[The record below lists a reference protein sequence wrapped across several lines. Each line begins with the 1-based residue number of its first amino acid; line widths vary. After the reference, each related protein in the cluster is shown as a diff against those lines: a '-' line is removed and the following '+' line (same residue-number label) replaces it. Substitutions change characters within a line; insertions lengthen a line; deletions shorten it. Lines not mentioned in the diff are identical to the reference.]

1 MENRQQNIELAK
13 DEQIVYQKVIK
24 DNTYLMVIAIAI
36 MLFSIGSSFYLIVK
50 FGLLKALME
59 NVKFAVA
66 IAVPTILLLF
76 SFIYLLKKTFKK
88 EEKELLITDKGIY
101 IKQNNSI
108 KFFQWDCVE
117 WCYIE
122 SVLSYKT
129 NVPYLYINTTQGK
142 EENFNIRGHIITEVE
157 EAIKKAFS
165 DYKKSNPDLL
175 LNKKESIINNE
186 KKEQRSTKKIVFYI
200 VAAVII
206 IALKYLFGIPIFS

>member
-122 SVLSYKT
+122 SVRSYKT
-129 NVPYLYINTTQGK
+129 YVPYLYINTTQGK

-186 KKEQRSTKKIVFYI
+186 KKEQRSTKKIVLYI

>member
-59 NVKFAVA
+59 NVKFAVLS
-66 IAVPTILLLF
+66 IVLLF
-76 SFIYLLKKTFKK
+76 IIIFLLFHLKKVFKK
-88 EEKELLITDKGIY
+88 EDEELLITDKGIH
-101 IKQNNSI
+101 IKQNSEI
-108 KFFQWDCVE
+108 QFFQWDCVE

-122 SVLSYKT
+122 SVRSYKT
-129 NVPYLYINTTQGK
+129 YVPYLYINTTQGK

-175 LNKKESIINNE
+175 LNKKKSIINNE

>member
-88 EEKELLITDKGIY
+88 EEKELLITDKGIH
-101 IKQNNSI
+101 IKQNSEI
-108 KFFQWDCVE
+108 QFFQWDCVE

-129 NVPYLYINTTQGK
+129 YVPYLYINTTQGK

-206 IALKYLFGIPIFS
+206 IAIKYLFGIPIFS

>member
-24 DNTYLMVIAIAI
+24 DNTYLMVIAIAF

-59 NVKFAVA
+59 NVKFAVLS
-66 IAVPTILLLF
+66 IVLLF
-76 SFIYLLKKTFKK
+76 FIIFLLFHLKKVFKK
-88 EEKELLITDKGIY
+88 EDEELLITDKGIH
-101 IKQNNSI
+101 IKQNSEI
-108 KFFQWDCVE
+108 QFFQWDCVE

>member
-24 DNTYLMVIAIAI
+24 DNTYLMVIAIAF

-88 EEKELLITDKGIY
+88 EDEELLITDKGIH
-101 IKQNNSI
+101 IKQNSEI

-122 SVLSYKT
+122 SVRSYKT
-129 NVPYLYINTTQGK
+129 YVPYLYINTTQGK

>member
-24 DNTYLMVIAIAI
+24 DNTYLMVIAIAF

-50 FGLLKALME
+50 FGLLKALFE

-66 IAVPTILLLF
+66 IAVPTILLF
-76 SFIYLLKKTFKK
+76 SFIYLVKKAFKK

-101 IKQNNSI
+101 IKQNNRI
-108 KFFQWDCVE
+108 QFFQWDCVE

-122 SVLSYKT
+122 RVRSYKT
-129 NVPYLYINTTQGK
+129 YVPYLYINTTQGK
-142 EENFNIRGHIITEVE
+142 EENFNIGGHIITEVE

-186 KKEQRSTKKIVFYI
+186 KKEQRSTNKIVLYI

>member
-36 MLFSIGSSFYLIVK
+36 MLFSIGPLFYLIVK

-59 NVKFAVA
+59 NVKFAVLS
-66 IAVPTILLLF
+66 IVLLF
-76 SFIYLLKKTFKK
+76 FIIFLLFHLKKVFKK
-88 EEKELLITDKGIY
+88 EDEELLITDKGIH
-101 IKQNNSI
+101 IKQNSEI
-108 KFFQWDCVE
+108 QFFQWDSVE

-122 SVLSYKT
+122 SVLAHRTY
-129 NVPYLYINTTQGK
+129 VPYLYINTIQGK
-142 EENFNIRGHIITEVE
+142 EEKFNIRGHIITEVE

-186 KKEQRSTKKIVFYI
+186 KKEQRSTNKIVFYI

-206 IALKYLFGIPIFS
+206 IALEYLFGIPIFS

>member
-36 MLFSIGSSFYLIVK
+36 MLFSIGPLFYLIVK

-59 NVKFAVA
+59 NVKFAVLS
-66 IAVPTILLLF
+66 IVLLF
-76 SFIYLLKKTFKK
+76 FIIFLLFHLKKVFKK
-88 EEKELLITDKGIY
+88 EDEELLITDKGIH
-101 IKQNNSI
+101 IKQNSVI
-108 KFFQWDCVE
+108 QFFQWDSVE

-122 SVLSYKT
+122 SVLAHRTY
-129 NVPYLYINTTQGK
+129 VPYLYINTIQGK
-142 EENFNIRGHIITEVE
+142 EDKFNIRGHIITEVE

-186 KKEQRSTKKIVFYI
+186 KKEQRSTNKIIFYI

>member
-24 DNTYLMVIAIAI
+24 DNTYLMIIAIAI
-36 MLFSIGSSFYLIVK
+36 MLFSIGPLFYLIVK

-59 NVKFAVA
+59 NVKFAVLS
-66 IAVPTILLLF
+66 IVLLF
-76 SFIYLLKKTFKK
+76 FIIFLLFHLKKVFKK
-88 EEKELLITDKGIY
+88 EDEELLITDKGIH
-101 IKQNNSI
+101 IKQNSVI
-108 KFFQWDCVE
+108 QFFQWDGVE

-122 SVLSYKT
+122 SVLAHRTY
-129 NVPYLYINTTQGK
+129 VPYLYINTIQGK
-142 EENFNIRGHIITEVE
+142 EEKFNIRGHIITEVE

-186 KKEQRSTKKIVFYI
+186 KKEQRSTNKIVFYI

>member
-59 NVKFAVA
+59 NVKFAVLS
-66 IAVPTILLLF
+66 IVLLF
-76 SFIYLLKKTFKK
+76 IIIFLLFHLLKKVFKK
-88 EEKELLITDKGIY
+88 EDEELLITDKGIH
-101 IKQNNSI
+101 IKQNSEI
-108 KFFQWDCVE
+108 QFFQWDCVE

>member
-1 MENRQQNIELAK
+1 
-13 DEQIVYQKVIK
+13 
-24 DNTYLMVIAIAI
+24 
-36 MLFSIGSSFYLIVK
+36 
-50 FGLLKALME
+50 ME
-59 NVKFAVA
+59 NVKFAVLS
-66 IAVPTILLLF
+66 IVLLF
-76 SFIYLLKKTFKK
+76 IIIFLLFHLKKVFKK
-88 EEKELLITDKGIY
+88 EDEELLITDKGIH
-101 IKQNNSI
+101 IKQNSEI
-108 KFFQWDCVE
+108 QFFQWDCVE

-122 SVLSYKT
+122 SVRSYKT
-129 NVPYLYINTTQGK
+129 YVPYLYINTTQGK

>member
-36 MLFSIGSSFYLIVK
+36 MLFSIGPLFYLIVK

-88 EEKELLITDKGIY
+88 EEKELLITDKGIH
-101 IKQNNSI
+101 IKQNSEI
-108 KFFQWDCVE
+108 QFFQWDSVE

-122 SVLSYKT
+122 SVRAHRTY
-129 NVPYLYINTTQGK
+129 VPYLYINTIQGK
-142 EENFNIRGHIITEVE
+142 EEKFNIRGHIITEVE

-186 KKEQRSTKKIVFYI
+186 KKEQRSTKKIVLYI

>member
-165 DYKKSNPDLL
+165 DYKKSNPELL

>member
-76 SFIYLLKKTFKK
+76 IIIFLLFHLLKKVFKT
-88 EEKELLITDKGIY
+88 EDEELLITDKGIH
-101 IKQNNSI
+101 IKQNSEI
-108 KFFQWDCVE
+108 QFFQWDCVE

-206 IALKYLFGIPIFS
+206 KLH

>member
-1 MENRQQNIELAK
+1 
-13 DEQIVYQKVIK
+13 
-24 DNTYLMVIAIAI
+24 
-36 MLFSIGSSFYLIVK
+36 
-50 FGLLKALME
+50 ME

-88 EEKELLITDKGIY
+88 EEKELLITDKGIH
-101 IKQNNSI
+101 IKQNSEI
-108 KFFQWDCVE
+108 QFFQWDCVE